1 MARNPILTL
10 FATFILAACAKTPP
24 ITAGPDPGDPS
35 AAVPAST
42 YSSVT
47 AGTTAYRPV
56 GPSPWIEQNE
66 KVAPKP
72 KAGE

>member
-1 MARNPILTL
+1 MVRIPILTL
-10 FATFILAACAKTPP
+10 FATFFLAACAKTPP

-35 AAVPAST
+35 AVVPAST

-56 GPSPWIEQNE
+56 DPASWVEQNE
-66 KVAPKP
+66 KVTPKA